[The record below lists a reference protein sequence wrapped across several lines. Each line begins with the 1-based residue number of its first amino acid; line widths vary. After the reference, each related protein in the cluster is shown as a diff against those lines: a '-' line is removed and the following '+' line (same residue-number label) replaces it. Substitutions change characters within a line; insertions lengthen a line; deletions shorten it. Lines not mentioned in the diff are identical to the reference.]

1 MYENF
6 LNVGTRSLCA
16 LNDADQMALQKN
28 QPKKAQANDSD
39 LRIGL
44 MFIKIQIN
52 EIILANK

>member
-6 LNVGTRSLCA
+6 INVDTWSLCT

-28 QPKKAQANDSD
+28 HQKNARVNESL